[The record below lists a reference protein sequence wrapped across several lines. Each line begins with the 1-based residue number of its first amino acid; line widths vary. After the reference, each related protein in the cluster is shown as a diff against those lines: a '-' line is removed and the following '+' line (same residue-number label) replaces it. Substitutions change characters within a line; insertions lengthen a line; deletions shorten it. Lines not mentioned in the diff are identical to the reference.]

1 MFNVFS
7 TPDVH
12 VALQFT
18 SKNCKGVI
26 QRQIILKAMKG
37 MIDNSEFTPRLL
49 LLIISQIIQDSKVSS
64 IIPILTLLLKSNH
77 LQVQCKY
84 LQIFPRHIVDTCSSP
99 ALCHALLWVLVIQ
112 QYSKRDQL
120 SAPKV
125 FMVQW
130 MKHRTRKHT
139 T

>member
-7 TPDVH
+7 TPNVH

-49 LLIISQIIQDSKVSS
+49 LLIISQII
-64 IIPILTLLLKSNH
+64 
-77 LQVQCKY
+77 
-84 LQIFPRHIVDTCSSP
+84 
-99 ALCHALLWVLVIQ
+99 
-112 QYSKRDQL
+112 
-120 SAPKV
+120 
-125 FMVQW
+125 
-130 MKHRTRKHT
+130 
-139 T
+139 